1 MRLAVL
7 CALLFFP
14 QQLFASWVEQPAVDK
29 EGKVGLLLLARPGSM
44 QWESACRY
52 ATDML
57 ELEGPV
63 RTVLQ
68 PDDIRA
74 VQKAISELEPGC
86 RKILAV
92 PLGIADTA
100 EDFMRFRYF
109 AGISSAP
116 YDSLSY
122 KIGMQPLRLSVQVPL
137 VLAPGMEEG
146 LDAPGLLEKLLRPNM
161 RTLGKFSLVLLGRE
175 SPGLSTAALL
185 PFLEKTAAEL
195 KLRLG
200 LYGAEVFVIN
210 DQPAP
215 RMDKMMSVETTGLPG
230 KRVDY
235 RPLKAKIR
243 ALVPHSKVLI
253 AGYSP
258 EGDDMGRVVD
268 RELFGAMYTWVGAV
282 SLSDADLVRYVKRM
296 RAEWSAYPS
305 MRRYFAEPPAAKL

>member
-1 MRLAVL
+1 M
-7 CALLFFP
+7 
-14 QQLFASWVEQPAVDK
+14 
-29 EGKVGLLLLARPGSM
+29 
-44 QWESACRY
+44 
-52 ATDML
+52 
-57 ELEGPV
+57 
-63 RTVLQ
+63 
-68 PDDIRA
+68 
-74 VQKAISELEPGC
+74 
-86 RKILAV
+86 
-92 PLGIADTA
+92 
-100 EDFMRFRYF
+100 
-109 AGISSAP
+109 
-116 YDSLSY
+116 
-122 KIGMQPLRLSVQVPL
+122 
-137 VLAPGMEEG
+137 
-146 LDAPGLLEKLLRPNM
+146 
-161 RTLGKFSLVLLGRE
+161 
-175 SPGLSTAALL
+175 
-185 PFLEKTAAEL
+185 
-195 KLRLG
+195 
-200 LYGAEVFVIN
+200 FVIN